1 MVSKKVT
8 IINPS
13 GVHARPASILS
24 KAATECSSNILLIH
38 NGKKIQ
44 PKSILNLM
52 AAALKRALKSK
63 YSVKVRMKKRI

>member
-38 NGKKIQ
+38 NGKKI
-44 PKSILNLM
+44 
-52 AAALKRALKSK
+52 
-63 YSVKVRMKKRI
+63 